1 VPDELDL
8 VVCDA
13 SFIPMRKVLPAA
25 MALCGAEARLVALI
39 KPQFEAQQSEV
50 SDAAN
55 PRPKVASFGPDF
67 GSLLHHGSE
76 STRMGY

>member
-1 VPDELDL
+1 MCIVSSSSRNLTRGQVPDELDL

-25 MALCGAEARLVALI
+25 MALCGSKARLVALI

-50 SDAAN
+50 T
-55 PRPKVASFGPDF
+55 PRFLDRK
-67 GSLLHHGSE
+67 
-76 STRMGY
+76 